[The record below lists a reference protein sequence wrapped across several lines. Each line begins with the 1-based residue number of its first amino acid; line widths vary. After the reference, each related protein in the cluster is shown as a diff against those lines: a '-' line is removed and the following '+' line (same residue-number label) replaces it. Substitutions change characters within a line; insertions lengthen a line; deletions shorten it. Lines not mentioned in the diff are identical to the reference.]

1 MEIKRARKKK
11 FIGIETKQPTI
22 QIESETQKNHPK
34 IINENNEKVFTNK
47 PPEELNDIEN
57 PIIKDENNEKIFT
70 NQPPEETNNIENLP
84 NPFYIKNVQEKEEII
99 NEPSITQLVLQKKDE
114 INPES
119 NITQLVLQNKDEIN
133 PETNITHLESKDSIL
148 TQMVL
153 EDKDE
158 NYFKRNKTIIAYN
171 EKGYCPFS
179 CIPILEKNDFSYYE
193 DDNMPE

>member
-1 MEIKRARKKK
+1 M
-11 FIGIETKQPTI
+11 
-22 QIESETQKNHPK
+22 
-34 IINENNEKVFTNK
+34 
-47 PPEELNDIEN
+47 
-57 PIIKDENNEKIFT
+57 
-70 NQPPEETNNIENLP
+70 
-84 NPFYIKNVQEKEEII
+84 
-99 NEPSITQLVLQKKDE
+99 QKKDE

-133 PETNITHLESKDSIL
+133 PESNITHLESKDSIL

-158 NYFKRNKTIIAYN
+158 NYFKRNKTIIAYD